1 MIGNRTRDFTH
12 ASRLLYFCA
21 TETVT
26 THVRMYMCTYTPVY
40 ANACAR
46 ARYTHDGIVD
56 DALQLVARLLA
67 RHDVGVAHVR
77 AELLHLRQL

>member
-1 MIGNRTRDFTH
+1 MTSRTQVAYSTFAPPRQ
-12 ASRLLYFCA
+12 SR
-21 TETVT
+21 